1 MIAFAFLTLPDG
13 FADLQAAPGKHT
25 NVGIGAVGKDGSH
38 VVFSLGDANQE
49 LTLKTLLPRLEKYL
63 PTVRY
68 LYMGTLYKL
77 DRLAAHFCDIIA
89 LAHENGVQVV
99 VDHGR
104 ITPSAPEERFVQV
117 REAVLRADYYLP
129 SRAEFLQTWG
139 VSDAEEGLRKLAK
152 EATTLCVIL
161 KDGAQGAHYVDKGKL
176 ITVPAQRVNSA
187 NNASGAGDS
196 FNAGFL
202 SGLLSGEDLRGA
214 VEGGCKVA
222 AEHISKS

>member
-1 MIAFAFLTLPDG
+1 
-13 FADLQAAPGKHT
+13 
-25 NVGIGAVGKDGSH
+25 
-38 VVFSLGDANQE
+38 
-49 LTLKTLLPRLEKYL
+49 
-63 PTVRY
+63 
-68 LYMGTLYKL
+68 
-77 DRLAAHFCDIIA
+77 
-89 LAHENGVQVV
+89 
-99 VDHGR
+99 
-104 ITPSAPEERFVQV
+104 VQV